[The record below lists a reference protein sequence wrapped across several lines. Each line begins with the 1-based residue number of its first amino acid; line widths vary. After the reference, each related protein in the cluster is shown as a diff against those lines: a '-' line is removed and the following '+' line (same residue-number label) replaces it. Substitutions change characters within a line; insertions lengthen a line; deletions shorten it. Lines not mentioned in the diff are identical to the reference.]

1 MGVDA
6 VPNVLPES
14 WEPVPHTKLLAQP
27 EYKGNYLVLTQ
38 LDIPYVVD
46 SYGKTAPF

>member
-6 VPNVLPES
+6 VSNVLTET
-14 WEPVPHTKLLAQP
+14 WEPVSHTKLLAQP
-27 EYKGNYLVLTQ
+27 EYRGNYLVLTQ

-46 SYGKTAPF
+46 SYGKTVPF